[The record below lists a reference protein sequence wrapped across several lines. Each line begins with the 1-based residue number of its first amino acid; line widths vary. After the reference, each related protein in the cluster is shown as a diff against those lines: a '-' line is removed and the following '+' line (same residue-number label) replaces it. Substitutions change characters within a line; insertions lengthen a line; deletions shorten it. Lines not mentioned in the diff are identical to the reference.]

1 MITYKNGIVKYLPTD
16 FVVTEKI
23 IPNFQKGNKYSLF
36 VLEKNNVS
44 LFNCL
49 MRLSK
54 ILKIPISNFHFFG
67 EKDKYALT
75 KQVIYTQ
82 KLKFIEKEILLD
94 NFKLIYLF
102 DVQDINKNLMIG
114 NKFFITVRKIK
125 NQQLI
130 QEKIEKIKNKSL
142 QIPNYYDI
150 QRF

>member
-1 MITYKNGIVKYLPTD
+1 MTYKNGIVKYLPTD

-36 VLEKNNVS
+36 ILEKNNVS

-75 KQVIYTQ
+75 KQIIYTP
-82 KLKFIEKEILLD
+82 KLKFKEPETVSN
-94 NFKLIYLF
+94 NFKFIYLF
-102 DVQDINKNLMIG
+102 DTEDVNKNSMIG

-125 NQQLI
+125 NPQVI
-130 QEKIEKIKNKSL
+130 KEKIEKIKN
-142 QIPNYYDI
+142 
-150 QRF
+150 